1 MINLATGQTF
11 LIINTQWVCLSKW
24 HEWWQFEV
32 PRYREEL
39 KERYGGVLSFNHYFL
54 SLFEYY
60 GNSLLSLVP
69 VWFRQMCAPT
79 PPEVLREAEDDTY
92 EAPGWVTSGE
102 IVIPLFGFQWL
113 WSATFIGLYILTM
126 WANIGFYAALW
137 GGGARGSLAQLLLVA
152 TMSENQ
158 RRLSAAAKAL

>member
-1 MINLATGQTF
+1 MSHIWIIIQQWAIVINLATGQTF

-39 KERYGGVLSFNHYFL
+39 KDRFGGVLSFNHYFL

-69 VWFRQMCAPT
+69 
-79 PPEVLREAEDDTY
+79 L
-92 EAPGWVTSGE
+92 
-102 IVIPLFGFQWL
+102 
-113 WSATFIGLYILTM
+113 
-126 WANIGFYAALW
+126 
-137 GGGARGSLAQLLLVA
+137 
-152 TMSENQ
+152 
-158 RRLSAAAKAL
+158 